1 MVKTKHDFL
10 SALKAFLVITVLT
23 GMVYVFGVLGISQLC
38 FPEQANG
45 RFQETGYGLMS
56 TAVGQ
61 MDYRMDHLWGRPVNY
76 QTIEQDRKLYVYGS
90 PANDAYGSEK
100 TAQKQESLK
109 AWIKENSMAGSQ
121 PVPAELYTSS
131 ASGIDPEIS
140 LYCALYQIPRL
151 ERTTRIDASTLETI
165 FKEHSSNALVD
176 GPQEK
181 TVNVIEVNLAIDDL
195 IHSVN

>member
-1 MVKTKHDFL
+1 MVKTKRDFL

-38 FPEQANG
+38 FPDQVNG

-61 MDYRMDHLWGRPVNY
+61 MDYRMDHLWGRPVDY
-76 QTIEQDRKLYVYGS
+76 QTIEQDGKIYVYGS
-90 PANDAYGSEK
+90 LANDAYGSEE
-100 TAQKQESLK
+100 TIQKQESLK
-109 AWIKENSMAGSQ
+109 AWIKENSLADSQ
-121 PVPAELYTSS
+121 TVPAELYTSS

-140 LYCALYQIPRL
+140 LDCAMYQIPRL
-151 ERTTRIDASTLETI
+151 EQTTRIDARTLETI
-165 FKEHSSNALVD
+165 FKDHSSNVLAN

-195 IHSVN
+195 IQFAD